1 MCVYERERS
10 GGWGCSVWVERA
22 GERGSFEG
30 GIPLK
35 RAKEASH
42 SEWYSNAISRYKDFV
57 KFALLWIL
65 AADCLCPLYWLVY
78 SPSVWAEDEK
88 TTQMKKGETP
98 CFPLNYAPPP
108 VLPLLPRQITLATFA
123 SWLGMDTL
131 LWRWQGL
138 TQWPPGPLEVDM
150 KKALAKPRHWNPPK
164 QQVIHRASDYVFK
177 DYVLALF
184 PPVSL
189 PIPPEAFNADYFNTG
204 TQTPALTL
212 NGISRLTP

>member
-98 CFPLNYAPPP
+98 CFPLNYVPPP

-123 SWLGMDTL
+123 SWLDLDTL
-131 LWRWQGL
+131 
-138 TQWPPGPLEVDM
+138 PL
-150 KKALAKPRHWNPPK
+150 ALARFDPMTSWTLGSRHEEGLGKASALKPPK
-164 QQVIHRASDYVFK
+164 TTSHSQSKWLCFQRLRFGFISTRF
-177 DYVLALF
+177 
-184 PPVSL
+184 
-189 PIPPEAFNADYFNTG
+189 
-204 TQTPALTL
+204 TPDSPRS
-212 NGISRLTP
+212 I